1 MITALTQETIT
12 PYASDAQTTQ
22 EPQGTDY
29 TQGVKVGRTVPAKW
43 WNWLFNA
50 GTKRLAQSKND
61 AQDMLTEMQNVI
73 TDAGIALDGSDSTQL
88 SQAVTTK
95 ADEQIDKFIEAKRGF
110 ISRWIAC
117 GTEGLLPPRTTGS
130 GDKVY
135 YFHRVHEA
143 NGVYFAVN
151 RTYTNSGG
159 NLYNVTNRIAFSYD
173 LNSWHLL
180 SPSDL
185 GGQSFLDTAATFGA
199 GVLYFKGAWY
209 ITISGRGQSTG
220 SSGYQLLTRLPD
232 LSDVSSKT
240 VIYSNTY
247 STSVNHSCTLF
258 KIGETLCWKS
268 NNQSSGSKISIST
281 DGISFSELETNI
293 QWQVSTT
300 VLDWCCPEVVASGG
314 KYVLYNVVASAD
326 LSSWSV
332 MGTSIRYA
340 STAYLTASGGIVSGG
355 TNYSQ
360 CYYLPPNGTYT
371 QHDYTLRLVTFD
383 GAYIILQSSGT
394 TYVTVDFT
402 NIVAT
407 QNGVINAQ
415 PIGNSFYVRDTNSD
429 KILMTND
436 IMSNVWVDTGNTAP
450 AGSYSVI
457 FTLNG
462 LPFLVDSYTNKFSM
476 DFGATWI
483 QAKDSNGNNYC
494 ARSISFL
501 MHNSYFAQIAS
512 NYSYDVQAIPTL
524 FFYTTRATNFVQNHT
539 LHLC

>member
-61 AQDMLTEMQNVI
+61 AQDMLTEMQNVV

-88 SQAVTTK
+88 SQAVTAK
-95 ADEQIDKFIEAKRGF
+95 ADKQIDKFIEAKRGF

-135 YFHRVHEA
+135 YFGRVHEV

-151 RTYTNSGG
+151 RTYTNDSG
-159 NLYNVTNRIAFSYD
+159 NLYNVTNRIAYSYD
-173 LNSWHLL
+173 LNNWHLL
-180 SPSDL
+180 TPSAL
-185 GGQSFLDTAATFGA
+185 GGNSYLDSAQTFGA
-199 GVLYFKGAWY
+199 GVVFYKGAWF
-209 ITISGRGQSTG
+209 ITVTGRAQRSGSN
-220 SSGYQLLTRLPD
+220 GYQLLVRLPD
-232 LSDVSSKT
+232 LVDMSSKV
-240 VIYSNTY
+240 VIYSGSFNTN
-247 STSVNHSCTLF
+247 VNHACDLF
-258 KIGETLCWKS
+258 KIGDTLCWKS
-268 NNQSSGSKISIST
+268 NSQSSGSKISIST
-281 DGISFSELETNI
+281 DGINFSELETNI
-293 QWQVSTT
+293 QWQTSST
-300 VLDWCCPEVVASGG
+300 LLNWCCPEVVTSGG
-314 KYVLYNVVASAD
+314 RYVLYNVVVSAD
-326 LSSWSV
+326 LSSWSL
-332 MGTSIRYA
+332 MGTIIRHNN
-340 STAYLTASGGIVSGG
+340 TAYLTASGGIVSGSASD
-355 TNYSQ
+355 SQ
-360 CYYLPPNGTYT
+360 CYYLPPNGTYA
-371 QHDYTLRLVTFD
+371 QYDYALHSVTFD
-383 GAYIILQSSGT
+383 GAYIILQSSGA

-415 PIGNSFYVRDTNSD
+415 PIGNSFYVRDTSSG

-450 AGSYSVI
+450 AGNYSVI

-501 MHNSYFAQIAS
+501 IHNSYFAQADS
-512 NYSYDVQAIPTL
+512 YSYDVQAIPTL
-524 FFYTTRATNFVQNHT
+524 FYYTTRATNFVQNHT
-539 LHLC
+539 LHLY